1 MICSTLFQHLAD
13 PVLLLVLVGMAAY
26 GFRHG
31 VFLATIAAMQVLAA
45 GLLGIALL
53 DETTEIV
60 TLAGCPAA
68 WCGGVA
74 FLAVFLAA
82 IVAIRLAVGATVRE
96 DAVRFSPAVDTTL
109 GAIVGLLGG
118 MMLCSGILVACSMSP
133 LAGMMRFDP
142 AGIRLD
148 MGPKLLSAFAR
159 LAAAPNARPRILDG
173 EASLPYVPPETDEE
187 NETTEDQTKDAS
199 GAEKDR
205 EKEEPP
211 PVPPLVGEPFADDN
225 ANGLFDEG
233 EPFLDVDKS
242 GGYTAAMTFTDSNG
256 NGRRDIGLLERY
268 RIGHGRWDRIIVV
281 APPAAPE
288 ARAHPGSALPT
299 EARGASFPAGEQAP
313 HTEAR
318 AASREGS

>member
-1 MICSTLFQHLAD
+1 MICSTLLQRLAD
-13 PVLLLVLVGMAAY
+13 PLLLLVLIGMAAY

-31 VFLATIAAMQVLAA
+31 AFLAAIAAMQVLAA

-53 DETTEIV
+53 DETTEIAA
-60 TLAGCPAA
+60 LAGCPAA
-68 WCGGVA
+68 WCGSVA
-74 FLAVFLAA
+74 FLGVFLAV
-82 IVAIRLAVGATVRE
+82 IVAIRLAVGATVSE
-96 DAVRFSPAVDTTL
+96 DAVRFSPTVDTTL

-159 LAAAPNARPRILDG
+159 LAAAPEPRSRILAG

-187 NETTEDQTKDAS
+187 NEKPDDETKDARVS
-199 GAEKDR
+199 EKDR
-205 EKEEPP
+205 EKKEPP

-225 ANGLFDEG
+225 ANGSFDEG
-233 EPFLDVDKS
+233 EPFFDVDKS
-242 GGYTAAMTFTDSNG
+242 GSYTAAMTFTDSNG

-268 RIGHGRWDRIIVV
+268 RIGRGRWDRIITV
-281 APPAAPE
+281 APPQQQP
-288 ARAHPGSALPT
+288 
-299 EARGASFPAGEQAP
+299 
-313 HTEAR
+313 
-318 AASREGS
+318 

>member
-1 MICSTLFQHLAD
+1 MICSTLFQRLAD
-13 PVLLLVLVGMAAY
+13 PLLLLALVGMAAY
-26 GFRHG
+26 GFRQG
-31 VFLATIAAMQVLAA
+31 VFLSAIAAMQVLAA
-45 GLLGIALL
+45 GLLAVALI
-53 DETTEIV
+53 DETTEIAA
-60 TLAGCPAA
+60 LAGCPAA
-68 WCGGVA
+68 WCESVA
-74 FLAVFLAA
+74 FLAVFLAV

-96 DAVRFSPAVDTTL
+96 DVVRFSPAVDTSL

-133 LAGMMRFDP
+133 LDGMMRLDP

-187 NETTEDQTKDAS
+187 NENTEEQTKDAS
-199 GAEKDR
+199 GDEKDR

-225 ANGLFDEG
+225 ANGAFDEG

-242 GGYTAAMTFTDSNG
+242 GGYTSAMTFTDSNG
-256 NGRRDIGLLERY
+256 NGRRDIGLMERY
-268 RIGHGRWDRIIVV
+268 RIGRGRWDRIITV
-281 APPAAPE
+281 APQPP
-288 ARAHPGSALPT
+288 P
-299 EARGASFPAGEQAP
+299 
-313 HTEAR
+313 
-318 AASREGS
+318 